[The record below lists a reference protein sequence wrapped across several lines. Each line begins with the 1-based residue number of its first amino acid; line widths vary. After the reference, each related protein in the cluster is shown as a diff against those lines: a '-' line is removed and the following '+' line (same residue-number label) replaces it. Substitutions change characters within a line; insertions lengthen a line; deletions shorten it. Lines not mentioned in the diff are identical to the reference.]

1 MDELHGYYFE
11 DLSVGMSEV
20 FAKTVSESDIVGFAD
35 ITGDTNPIHLDEG
48 FAAESPFK
56 DRIAHGMLS
65 ASLISAVL
73 GTRLP
78 GPGCIYLSQ
87 SLRFMAPVKIG
98 DHVIATATIT
108 DKIDK
113 GRRIVMQTVC
123 KVGDTVVIEGEAMLK
138 VSARP
143 SERSQPSKMAVEA
156 EVNGQQL

>member
-1 MDELHGYYFE
+1 MDEQHGYYFE
-11 DLSVGMSEV
+11 DLSVGMSEA
-20 FAKTVSESDIVGFAD
+20 FAKTVTDADIVGFAD
-35 ITGDTNPIHLDEG
+35 ITGDTNPIHLDDG
-48 FAAESPFK
+48 FASESPFK

-65 ASLISAVL
+65 AGLISAVL

-98 DHVIATATIT
+98 DHVVATATIT

-113 GRRIVMQTVC
+113 GRRIVMETVC
-123 KVGDTVVIEGEAMLK
+123 KVGDTVVIEGEAVLK

-143 SERSQPSKMAVEA
+143 TERAQPAPSASEVI
-156 EVNGQQL
+156 GQRI

>member
-1 MDELHGYYFE
+1 MDEQHGYYFE

-20 FAKTVSESDIVGFAD
+20 FAKTVTDADIVGFAD
-35 ITGDTNPIHLDEG
+35 ITGDTNPIHLDDG
-48 FAAESPFK
+48 FASETPFK

-65 ASLISAVL
+65 AGLISAVL

-98 DHVIATATIT
+98 DHVVATATIT

-113 GRRIVMQTVC
+113 GRRIVMETVC
-123 KVGDTVVIEGEAMLK
+123 KVGDTVVIEGEAILK

-143 SERSQPSKMAVEA
+143 TERAQPAPSAS
-156 EVNGQQL
+156 EVNGHRV